1 MVFIHKQTALAAY
14 EGGGAVLVDAAGGGT
29 GAVCN
34 SGSFFLGR
42 FRSSNVMPSVSL
54 VMPTT
59 GGSPFLTNSHW
70 PVIGLALDTETFQ
83 TLHTWQ
89 LLPSKAKRI
98 LDDLLVEVSPDLKHN
113 LVDRDSCRPM
123 VETALSFTHS
133 DLYASSAAALP
144 SLPSRQVPDA
154 PRFR

>member
-1 MVFIHKQTALAAY
+1 M
-14 EGGGAVLVDAAGGGT
+14 
-29 GAVCN
+29 
-34 SGSFFLGR
+34 
-42 FRSSNVMPSVSL
+42 
-54 VMPTT
+54 
-59 GGSPFLTNSHW
+59 
-70 PVIGLALDTETFQ
+70 Q

-123 VETALSFTHS
+123 VETTLSFTHS
-133 DLYASSAAALP
+133 DLYLSSAAALS
-144 SLPSRQVPDA
+144 SLPSRQVRDA